1 MTDMVYVFLADVFE
15 EIEAIGIIDILRR
28 ANIDVATVGVSAKA
42 VRGSHGI
49 EVIADVLADEITPD
63 ERLEAVALPGGMPGM
78 INLDKSLKVHEFL
91 DYANNTGKLCAAI
104 CAAPSVLGH
113 SGILEGREATCYPGF
128 ESELKGAS
136 LSDEYVVQS
145 GNVITGRGPG
155 VTTDFA
161 FKMVEYLAG
170 EETAEDIRK
179 GMQCRK

>member
-1 MTDMVYVFLADVFE
+1 MVYVFLADGFE

-28 ANIDVATVGVSAKA
+28 ANIKVVTASVGSV
-42 VRGSHGI
+42 

-63 ERLEAVALPGGMPGM
+63 EELEAVALPGGMPGM
-78 INLDKSLKVHEFL
+78 VNLDKSLKVHEFL

-113 SGILEGREATCYPGF
+113 SGILDGREAVCYPGF
-128 ESELKGAS
+128 ESELKGVR
-136 LSDEYVVQS
+136 LSGEYVVQS

-161 FKMVEYLAG
+161 LKMVEYLAG
-170 EETAEDIRK
+170 KETAENIRK

>member
-1 MTDMVYVFLADVFE
+1 MVYVFLADGFE

-28 ANIDVATVGVSAKA
+28 ANIKVVTASVGSKTVC
-42 VRGSHGI
+42 GSHGV

-63 ERLEAVALPGGMPGM
+63 EELEAVALPGGMPGM
-78 INLDKSLKVHEFL
+78 VNLDKSLKVHEFL

-113 SGILEGREATCYPGF
+113 SGILDGREAVCYPGF
-128 ESELKGAS
+128 ESELKGVR
-136 LSDEYVVQS
+136 LSGEYVVQS

-161 FKMVEYLAG
+161 LKMVEYLAG
-170 EETAEDIRK
+170 KETAENIRK

>member
-1 MTDMVYVFLADVFE
+1 M
-15 EIEAIGIIDILRR
+15 
-28 ANIDVATVGVSAKA
+28 
-42 VRGSHGI
+42 
-49 EVIADVLADEITPD
+49 
-63 ERLEAVALPGGMPGM
+63 
-78 INLDKSLKVHEFL
+78 
-91 DYANNTGKLCAAI
+91 
-104 CAAPSVLGH
+104 LGH

-170 EETAEDIRK
+170 EETAEDIRRSCNAGNKRYK
-179 GMQCRK
+179 GI

>member
-1 MTDMVYVFLADVFE
+1 MRDLKR
-15 EIEAIGIIDILRR
+15 LRFP
-28 ANIDVATVGVSAKA
+28 A
-42 VRGSHGI
+42 
-49 EVIADVLADEITPD
+49 
-63 ERLEAVALPGGMPGM
+63 GMPGM

-145 GNVITGRGPG
+145 GNVITGRGPVYDG
-155 VTTDFA
+155 FA
-161 FKMVEYLAG
+161 S
-170 EETAEDIRK
+170 K
-179 GMQCRK
+179 G